1 MTKEKS
7 PLIEVNPS
15 DSSSIFVISDV
26 HLGLQKNDR
35 CNLKEINSFVRWIAS
50 LNEQSKM
57 LDLGSWGEN
66 KKKEV
71 RNAQKLIL
79 LGDILELRDAT
90 DKAIMTS
97 SRTIDR
103 FLAEELGEV
112 EKIFIPGNH
121 DCLVTDERKGE
132 WPVAS
137 LSDRVKNV
145 QVESPKEGTKYIF
158 LHGHEFD
165 RFHSKI
171 LNPISTLLAIFRE
184 GGLAYGTYGK
194 VLAGGTIAI
203 TFILLLGAL
212 GRTWVEYLLRP
223 ENSNLKPFIEIIQ
236 GLRPG
241 NPVFNFIRID
251 INLLLWIF
259 HLLFPG
265 YPMAFFLTIWMWLVS
280 LPILISLTGRFLW
293 RVVQL
298 PTNIEDV
305 LKRCRKWW
313 KRFRESYK
321 EAKKV
326 TIIIGH
332 YHMATY
338 LSSSTIKK
346 VLGKPIDPTIDI
358 DVVILPSWMYENT
371 RRGQYEPQNMGLL
384 LDEDGITFIGWN
396 ETLKKPFFVPL
407 ELLEKRR
414 TTGEAFDRETLEA
427 LKSLGAS
434 EELLLKW
441 KKPLTKDLIFKN
453 SK

>member
-1 MTKEKS
+1 MTKEKAPS
-7 PLIEVNPS
+7 IEVKPS
-15 DSSSIFVISDV
+15 DSSSIFVISDI
-26 HLGLQKNDR
+26 HLGLQKKDR
-35 CNLKEINSFVRWIAS
+35 CNLKEINSFVKWIAS
-50 LNEQSKM
+50 LNKQSQM
-57 LDLGSWGEN
+57 LDLGSWGQN
-66 KKKEV
+66 KKKEI
-71 RNAQKLIL
+71 RHAQKIIL

-90 DKAIMTS
+90 DNAIMAS

-103 FLAEELGEV
+103 FLADELGEV

-121 DCLVTDERKGE
+121 DCLVTNERKGE

-137 LSDRVKNV
+137 LSDRVQKF
-145 QVESPKEGTKYIF
+145 QVESPEDETSYIF

-171 LNPISTLLAIFRE
+171 LNPISTILAIFRE

-203 TFILLLGAL
+203 TFVLLLGAL
-212 GRTWVEYLLRP
+212 GRTWVEYLLGDQTT
-223 ENSNLKPFIEIIQ
+223 NLKPFIEIIK

-251 INLLLWIF
+251 IDLLLRIF
-259 HLLFPG
+259 HFSFPG

-280 LPILISLTGRFLW
+280 LPIFISLTGRFLW

-298 PTNIEDV
+298 PTKIEDV
-305 LKRCRKWW
+305 LRRCRKWW
-313 KRFRESYK
+313 KRFGESYK

-346 VLGKPIDPTIDI
+346 VLGKPIDPTIDV
-358 DVVILPSWMYENT
+358 DVAILPSWMYENT
-371 RRGQYEPQNMGLL
+371 RRGQFEPQNMGLL

-407 ELLEKRR
+407 ELLERRR

-434 EELLLKW
+434 EELVLKW
-441 KKPLTKDLIFKN
+441 KRPLTKDLIFKAL
-453 SK
+453 K

>member
-7 PLIEVNPS
+7 PSIEVNPS
-15 DSSSIFVISDV
+15 NSSSIFVISDV
-26 HLGLQKNDR
+26 HLGLQKKDH

-50 LNEQSKM
+50 LNKQSKM
-57 LDLGSWGEN
+57 LDLGSWGQN
-66 KKKEV
+66 KKKKI
-71 RNAQKLIL
+71 RHAQKLIL

-121 DCLVTDERKGE
+121 DCLVTNEKKAE

-137 LSDRVKNV
+137 LTDKVKNV
-145 QVESPKEGTKYIF
+145 QVESLEGTNYIF

-194 VLAGGTIAI
+194 ILAGGTIAI

-212 GRTWVEYLLRP
+212 GRTWVEYLLRVD
-223 ENSNLKPFIEIIQ
+223 ENSSLKPFIEIIQ

-251 INLLLWIF
+251 IDLLLKIF
-259 HLLFPG
+259 HFSFPG
-265 YPMAFFLTIWMWLVS
+265 YPMAVFLTIWMWLVS

-298 PTNIEDV
+298 PTKIEDV

-313 KRFRESYK
+313 KRSGESYK

-338 LSSSTIKK
+338 LSSSTIKE
-346 VLGKPIDPTIDI
+346 VLGKPIDPTIDV
-358 DVVILPSWMYENT
+358 DVAILPSWMYEDT

-384 LDEDGITFIGWN
+384 LDDDGITFIGWN
-396 ETLKKPFFVPL
+396 EKLKKPFFVPL

-434 EELLLKW
+434 KELLMKW
-441 KKPLTKDLIFKN
+441 ERPLTKDLIFKAA
-453 SK
+453 K